1 MAKGVFLA
9 LVDRF
14 RRTDEIASGA
24 GLDLDKNQD
33 VVMTADEVDL
43 AAGHFVI
50 AGQDAITMTAQEAGR
65 DALTIS
71 PDLRRRRQLGRGRAF
86 VSAQTFADELGK
98 VREG

>member
-1 MAKGVFLA
+1 MTKGVLLA

-50 AGQDAITMTAQEAGR
+50 AGQEAVPLATQEAGR

-71 PDLRRRRQLGRGRAF
+71 PDLRRRRQLGRGRSF
-86 VSAQTFADELGK
+86 VPA
-98 VREG
+98 